1 MRESPYAGKFII
13 FEGIEGAG
21 GETQSKLLFDFFKG
35 QGKRVKKLSYPDN
48 KGPIGELIH
57 RFLHRKYDFL
67 PQVQFLLYFSDF
79 LKDKQRIEEWK
90 KGGEIIVSDRYF
102 PSTLAYQ
109 CVQGF
114 PLSEALNIAKI
125 FELPK
130 PDLIIYLKI
139 SPETGIQRKLKEK
152 TDLDRHESNKQFVE
166 KVANFYER
174 LIKDQICSKWVVID
188 GEKSIREVFEEI
200 KSQLSFLYEKHRDR
214 S

>member
-1 MRESPYAGKFII
+1 MKENPYTGKFIV

-21 GETQSKLLFDFFKG
+21 GETQSKLLFDFFKE
-35 QGKRVKKLSYPDN
+35 QRKRVKKLSYPDN
-48 KGPIGELIH
+48 RGPIGELIGQ
-57 RFLHRKYDFL
+57 FLHRKYDFS

-79 LKDKQRIEEWK
+79 LKDKQKVEKWK
-90 KGGEIIVSDRYF
+90 KEGEIIVSDRYF

-109 CVQGF
+109 CLQGF
-114 PLSEALNIAKI
+114 SLSEALNIAKI

-152 TDLDRHESNKQFVE
+152 TDLDRHESNKQFIE
-166 KVANFYER
+166 KVANFYEK
-174 LIKDQICSKWVVID
+174 LIKNQIFSKWVVID
-188 GEKSIREVFEEI
+188 GEKSIRGVFEEI
-200 KSQLSFLYEKHRDR
+200 KLQLSALYEKNRNR